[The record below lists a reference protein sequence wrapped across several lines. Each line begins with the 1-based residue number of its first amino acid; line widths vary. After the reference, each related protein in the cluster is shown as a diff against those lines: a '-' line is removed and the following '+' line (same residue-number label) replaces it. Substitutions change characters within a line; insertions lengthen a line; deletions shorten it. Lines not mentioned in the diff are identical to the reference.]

1 MTDKLSDDLLVQMQ
15 RTLGTTYTFDRELG
29 GGGMSRVFVARE
41 TALGREVVVKVLA
54 PELAA
59 GVSAERFAREI
70 ATAARLQQANIVPV
84 LAAGTS
90 EGMPYY
96 TMPFVKGEPLRTLMS
111 SGTPLPMADRIN
123 VLRDVARAL
132 AYAHAEG
139 VIHRDIKPD
148 NILLSGGTAVVTDF
162 GIAKAVSAARTN
174 ELHAPRS
181 EDGTLTQAGSS
192 IGTPAYMAPEQAVG
206 ESVSTRSDLYSW
218 GVVAYELLAGVHPFA
233 GKTGTTQLI
242 AAHIAEQPRSLGER
256 NTEIPVDIAWLVMQS
271 LAKNPEERPENAGVL
286 LTRLNAV
293 TTPGD
298 VRTAGKPVGIARSKS
313 TRFKWRRIAFAGVG
327 LAVLTAAAIWW
338 VLNRPPATAV
348 LISSAQL
355 TRLAGME
362 ESPTI
367 APDGKSVAYLTF
379 GPSDSSAHVEFRRTD
394 GGDAV
399 QIAGALRPNAW
410 SPDGDRLL
418 VSGPQGLEI
427 RPALGGEGIVVD
439 ARANFGCW
447 APDGR
452 HIAYSV
458 ADSLFV
464 GGLNTEAP
472 RFVARVEDPHS
483 PAWSPDG
490 KWIAFVSGNSVYFQN
505 YNIAASRIWLV
516 PAGGGTPE
524 ALTSFDGTNTS
535 PTWAPDSRR
544 LLMVS
549 SLGGVRD
556 VYQINLRGDGK
567 PVGTPVRVTT
577 GLNPSL
583 ISLSADGSQLA
594 YSIAT
599 YQTNIWKAQ
608 ISKTGWISTR
618 GALPVANERQTTEAL
633 DVSRDGRW
641 IVFDSDRAGVMQIFR
656 MSADGRAV
664 QQLTHGSNPSF
675 KPMFSP
681 DGKEVVYHTILKGLR
696 RVFVLG
702 ASGGKPVQVSPGAAP
717 DERNGSW
724 SPDGKHIAWTVQN
737 AASSVSRWGNKTL
750 QVSTRDGL
758 GGWSPPA
765 NVSFRGF
772 SLTPAWADNGTSLI
786 GIDSSRSYVAQ
797 SIIGG
802 APRKISAA
810 IREDWLPSGNSAGV
824 LSSDGSE
831 TYFLNYAG
839 ARSGV
844 VVGLGM
850 SDGAVREVLRFDEA
864 ARPHSNASNG
874 IAEYAGWLYFTLSDL
889 QSDVWVAKVTGLM

>member
-1 MTDKLSDDLLVQMQ
+1 
-15 RTLGTTYTFDRELG
+15 
-29 GGGMSRVFVARE
+29 MSRVFVARE

-54 PELAA
+54 PELTA

-96 TMPFVKGEPLRTLMS
+96 TMPFVKGEPLRTLI
-111 SGTPLPMADRIN
+111 SGGTSLPMADRIN

-206 ESVSTRSDLYSW
+206 ESVSTLSDLYSW
-218 GVVAYELLAGVHPFA
+218 GVVAYELLAGTHPFA
-233 GKTGTTQLI
+233 GKTGTAQLI
-242 AAHIAEQPRSLGER
+242 AAHIAEQPRPLGER
-256 NTEIPVDIAWLVMQS
+256 NPEIPGDVARLVMQS

-286 LTRLNAV
+286 LARLNAV
-293 TTPGD
+293 MTPGD
-298 VRTAGKPVGIARSKS
+298 ERIAGKPVGTAGFKGARLKG
-313 TRFKWRRIAFAGVG
+313 RRIAFAGVG
-327 LAVLTAAAIWW
+327 LAVLTAAAMW
-338 VLNRPPATAV
+338 LLDRPPATAV
-348 LISSAQL
+348 LTSSAQL

-362 ESPTI
+362 ESPAI
-367 APDGKSVAYLTF
+367 APDGKSVAYLAF

-399 QIAGALRPNAW
+399 QIAGALRPTAW

-418 VSGPQGLEI
+418 VSGPQGLEV

-447 APDGR
+447 SPDGR
-452 HIAYSV
+452 QIAYFV

-464 GGLNTEAP
+464 GGLNTETP

-483 PAWSPDG
+483 PTWSPDG
-490 KWIAFVSGNSVYFQN
+490 KWIAFVSGNSVYFRN

-516 PAGGGTPE
+516 PADGGTPA
-524 ALTSFDGTNTS
+524 ALTSFDGINTS

-549 SLGGVRD
+549 ALGGVRD
-556 VYQINLRGDGK
+556 VYQINVRRDGK
-567 PVGTPVRVTT
+567 SDGTPVRVTT

-608 ISKTGWISTR
+608 VSKTRWISTR
-618 GALPVANERQTTEAL
+618 GALPVANERQTTEGL

-641 IVFDSDRAGVMQIFR
+641 LVFDSDRAGVMQIFR
-656 MSADGRAV
+656 MPLDGGGV

-681 DGKEVVYHTILKGLR
+681 DGKEVAYHTIVNGLR
-696 RVFVLG
+696 RIFVIRTG
-702 ASGGKPVQVSPGAAP
+702 GGKPVQVSPGAAP
-717 DERNGSW
+717 DERNASW
-724 SPDGKHIAWTVQN
+724 SRDGKSIAWVVQN
-737 AASSVSRWGNKTL
+737 ASSSVSRWRNQTI
-750 QVSTRDGL
+750 QVSTRETQGA
-758 GGWSPPA
+758 WSAPV
-765 NVSFRGF
+765 NVAFRGF
-772 SLTPAWADNGTSLI
+772 SLTPSWADNGTSLI
-786 GIDSSRSYVAQ
+786 GIDSSMRYVAQ
-797 SIIGG
+797 PIIGG
-802 APRKISAA
+802 APRKISGAV
-810 IREDWLPSGNSAGV
+810 RDELFPSGSAAGV
-824 LSSDGSE
+824 LSSDARE
-831 TYFLNYAG
+831 TYFLNYTG

-844 VVGLGM
+844 VVGLNL
-850 SDGAVREVLRFDEA
+850 SNGAVREVLRFDEA

-874 IAEYAGWLYFTLSDL
+874 IAEYGGWLYFTLSDF
-889 QSDVWVAKVTGLM
+889 QSDVWVTKVTGLMTSQ